1 MNSNYNTEQLKK
13 HWLSQLNNYENEYR
27 RANRRRNVAAFAD
40 FTKNLLSLVAQNGT
54 IRYNVTG
61 KPRAGAANK
70 EYEEAQERYR
80 KAYIDYEGK
89 IAAMQLKQN
98 SPTAA
103 VKTIYNP
110 LVGLSEKQL
119 SNPFADKT
127 APAQAVSGFAPA
139 HWASG
144 LKPQNK
150 ISKIPYWH
158 SNKKHTL

>member
-80 KAYIDYEGK
+80 KAYIDYERK
-89 IAAMQLKQN
+89 IAALQLKQN

-103 VKTIYNP
+103 LKRIYNP
-110 LVGLSEKQL
+110 LVG
-119 SNPFADKT
+119 
-127 APAQAVSGFAPA
+127 
-139 HWASG
+139 
-144 LKPQNK
+144 
-150 ISKIPYWH
+150 
-158 SNKKHTL
+158 

>member
-1 MNSNYNTEQLKK
+1 MSNNDSTELLKK

-61 KPRAGAANK
+61 KPRAGVANK

-80 KAYIDYEGK
+80 KACIDYEGK
-89 IAAMQLKQN
+89 MAALQLKQN
-98 SPTAA
+98 TPAAKTA
-103 VKTIYNP
+103 YNP
-110 LVGLSEKQL
+110 LIDISKKQVP
-119 SNPFADKT
+119 NPFANKT
-127 APAQAVSGFAPA
+127 ATTLPASDFAPAQ
-139 HWASG
+139 WASG
-144 LKPQNK
+144 VKPQNA
-150 ISKIPYWH
+150 ISKPPYWY

>member
-1 MNSNYNTEQLKK
+1 MSNNDNTELLKK

-61 KPRAGAANK
+61 KPRAGVANK

-80 KAYIDYEGK
+80 KALVDYEGK
-89 IAAMQLKQN
+89 MAALQLKQ
-98 SPTAA
+98 SAPV
-103 VKTIYNP
+103 VKTAYNP
-110 LVGLSEKQL
+110 LVDISKKQVP
-119 SNPFADKT
+119 NPFASIT
-127 APAQAVSGFAPA
+127 ATAQSTSGFTPAQ
-139 HWASG
+139 WASG
-144 LKPQNK
+144 VKPQNG
-150 ISKIPYWH
+150 ISKLPYWY

>member
-110 LVGLSEKQL
+110 LVGLSEKKL
-119 SNPFADKT
+119 PNPFADKT
-127 APAQAVSGFAPA
+127 ATAQAVSGFAPA

-144 LKPQNK
+144 FKPQNK

>member
-1 MNSNYNTEQLKK
+1 MSNNDNTELLKK

-61 KPRAGAANK
+61 KPRAGVANK

-80 KAYIDYEGK
+80 KALVDYEGK
-89 IAAMQLKQN
+89 MAALQLKQ
-98 SPTAA
+98 SAPV
-103 VKTIYNP
+103 VKTAYNP
-110 LVGLSEKQL
+110 LVDISKKQVP
-119 SNPFADKT
+119 NPFASIT
-127 APAQAVSGFAPA
+127 ATAQATSGFTPAQ
-139 HWASG
+139 WASG
-144 LKPQNK
+144 VKPQNG
-150 ISKIPYWH
+150 ISKLPYWY